1 MPMHLD
7 LSTLIDADTQLGI
20 DELAEDYLDAP
31 LTLLWPRWVTMYDE
45 GELPLFVYQ
54 AAAQQLAAYACVFS
68 QLQFGLFCS
77 KHYPMHG
84 PILIDDVAHQYLK
97 MAFRTLSNGPPEIVK
112 WFSADKPICVYPG
125 FEANYWRYA
134 CNTYLKHAVIREPNY
149 SNTMAF
155 AAQFI
160 ENKPN

>member
-1 MPMHLD
+1 MHLD

-84 PILIDDVAHQYLK
+84 PSMNRRPIYRIDPHTHLQTDSPSMNRCLYA
-97 MAFRTLSNGPPEIVK
+97 LSNG
-112 WFSADKPICVYPG
+112 FPI
-125 FEANYWRYA
+125 YA
-134 CNTYLKHAVIREPNY
+134 
-149 SNTMAF
+149 
-155 AAQFI
+155 
-160 ENKPN
+160 